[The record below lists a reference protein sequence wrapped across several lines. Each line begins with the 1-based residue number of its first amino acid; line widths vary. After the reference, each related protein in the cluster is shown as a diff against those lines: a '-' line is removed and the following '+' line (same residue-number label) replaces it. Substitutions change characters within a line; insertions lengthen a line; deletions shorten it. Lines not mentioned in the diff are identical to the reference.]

1 MAKGNGAKKPKQ
13 DDIEKAIERKNSE
26 LTPEEKQALHFAHIK
41 EYQVADAALKKA
53 QAEIKNVGKRIKA
66 EGGSVAQVK
75 KSIQAMTPE
84 GEAALKA
91 EMEDTAQVLRWAGV
105 EVGETKD
112 MFPTDRRP
120 SEDRA
125 FEAGKIAG
133 MRGDDMRPPHDP
145 SVPQYQRWLDGWHA
159 AQEILL
165 SGFRDKVTV
174 KDDIEGAAPP
184 KVDTANAPFHAPAD
198 A

>member
-1 MAKGNGAKKPKQ
+1 MARGNGKKPKQ
-13 DDIEKAIERKNSE
+13 DDIEKAIDRKNSE
-26 LTPEEKQALHFAHIK
+26 LTPDEKRALHIAHIK
-41 EYQVADAALKKA
+41 EYTVAADALKKA
-53 QAEIKNVGKRIKA
+53 QAKIKNVGKRIKA

-75 KSIQAMTPE
+75 QSILAQTPE

-91 EMEDTAQVLRWAGV
+91 DMESTAQVLRWAGV
-105 EVGETKD
+105 EVGETID
-112 MFPTDRRP
+112 MFPVDRRP

-125 FEAGKIAG
+125 FDAGKLAG
-133 MRGDDMRPPHDP
+133 MRGDDCRPPHDP

-174 KDDIEGAAPP
+174 KDDVEGAPLP
-184 KVDTANAPFHAPAD
+184 KVDTSERPFAPN
-198 A
+198 